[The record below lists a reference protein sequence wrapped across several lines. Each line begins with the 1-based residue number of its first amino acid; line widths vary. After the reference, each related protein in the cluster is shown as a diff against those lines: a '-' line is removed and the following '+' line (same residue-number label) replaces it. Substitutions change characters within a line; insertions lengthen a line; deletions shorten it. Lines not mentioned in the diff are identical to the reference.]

1 MTVFMHFYS
10 TQEKKLNFYFNGL
23 TNGVYCFI
31 LTTFY
36 VFSSSGFIV
45 MSTPTFFL
53 FNNIIINSE
62 WKYGRQYSFA
72 KPTFVKCQHVNQT
85 CLLSTAAYIK
95 IFLIFI
101 HSEQRYG
108 EQNLMNFYGTQEQPD
123 KQTVFSYGLFQMPYA
138 LNWTCL

>member
-23 TNGVYCFI
+23 TNGVYCCI

-36 VFSSSGFIV
+36 VFPAAVLLLWAHLRS
-45 MSTPTFFL
+45 FFL
-53 FNNIIINSE
+53 IISLLIQNENMGDSIF
-62 WKYGRQYSFA
+62 FA

-95 IFLIFI
+95 IFLIFL

-108 EQNLMNFYGTQEQPD
+108 EQNLMNFYGTQQQPD
-123 KQTVFSYGLFQMPYA
+123 KQTVFSYVLFQMA
-138 LNWTCL
+138 